1 MGIFIIT
8 QAGAGTIATDAFFIP
23 NAIGCATE
31 LTPFGEV
38 NNWECV
44 DDSIATPDEDTTY
57 VEGST
62 PSLKYDLYN
71 IPNHTPL
78 ADGTQTGTINYIQIY
93 SRTKS
98 DGMAQHA
105 DGIFKIIETD
115 NACANI
121 YKSDDI
127 DLVTSYNTYN
137 KVWTTNPRTSSDWT
151 WANIDNLQ
159 IGTECNSPTLLGKD
173 ALVLRPNGNG
183 DVIQWQRITGTSNWG
198 NVDDVVAD
206 GMTSYNRKNSG
217 AGITDL
223 FDIQTSSE
231 LTGRTITEVSV
242 FGVFKV
248 HSGGTYNVAKLAV
261 KPSGGAIS
269 YSSMYTIGSARWY
282 TVAHTWLVNPDDGL
296 PWEKS
301 DIDNLQI
308 GVYCG
313 TIYVSV
319 YCTQVYAVIKYL
331 SANPEIRTTQCYAK
345 VNYNKP
351 LGICVLNKPEEISV
365 NHNQNIK
372 MLNFWSGRRAV
383 YGLSRNKRTMVMT
396 GKLYSETACET
407 IECVKNLAEEG
418 TNVSMTGLGSSNYDK
433 VFKILSFGWQK
444 MLDKPLSYKWILEC
458 EYVQ

>member
-1 MGIFIIT
+1 MGTFTIT
-8 QAGAGTIATDAFFIP
+8 QVGAGTIATDAFFIP
-23 NAIGCATE
+23 NASGCATQ
-31 LTPFGEV
+31 LTPVGET

-44 DDSIATPDEDTTY
+44 DDPRDVPDDDATY
-57 VEGST
+57 VYSKVTNE
-62 PSLKYDLYN
+62 KYDLYN
-71 IPNHTPL
+71 IPNHIPL
-78 ADGTQTGTINYIQIY
+78 ADGTQTGTINYVQIY
-93 SRTKS
+93 NRTKS

-105 DGIFKIIETD
+105 DGIFKLILTD
-115 NACANI
+115 DACSNI
-121 YKSDDI
+121 YKSSDI

-137 KVWTTNPRTSSDWT
+137 NIWTVNPRTSTAFTWT
-151 WANIDNLQ
+151 DIDNLQ
-159 IGTECNSPTLLGKD
+159 IGTECNSPTLLGED

-248 HSGGTYNVAKLAV
+248 HSGGTYNVAKLVV

-351 LGICVLNKPEEISV
+351 LGVCTMDKPEEISV
-365 NHNQNIK
+365 DHDQNVK
-372 MLNFWSGRRAV
+372 MLNFWSGNRAV
-383 YGLSRNKRTMVMT
+383 YGLSRNNKTMVMS
-396 GKLYSETACET
+396 GILYSDTACTT
-407 IECVKNLAEEG
+407 IQCVRDLAESG
-418 TNVSMTGLGSSNYDK
+418 TTIALSGLGSNNYDRE
-433 VFKILSFGWQK
+433 FKIISFGWQK
-444 MLDKPLSYKWILEC
+444 ISDKPLAYDWILEL
-458 EYVQ
+458 EYQQ